1 MRIQQIEILRIVK
14 KNGRDSDR
22 TSFTKLGKGAKLFL
36 WPRLFIIFFY
46 RRTLTKTAKNDDC
59 FARPK

>member
-36 WPRLFIIFFY
+36 WPRLFIIFFI
-46 RRTLTKTAKNDDC
+46 DGH
-59 FARPK
+59 